1 MDVAAAAGPQLRM
14 VVTKS
19 QAKRAN
25 KPAKKYAATPMA
37 AKSGRK
43 VCKALAADVAK
54 FRPDLKARTPGVA
67 LRRSCTCA
75 RGAAKQP

>member
-43 VCKALAADVAK
+43 VCKAVAADVAK
-54 FRPDLKARTPGVA
+54 FRPDLKARPPGVA
-67 LRRSCTCA
+67 PRRRCA
-75 RGAAKQP
+75 GFSAREQP